1 MNKSSHKKG
10 LINNMIS
17 ERYTKA
23 AKTGY
28 IAMSAI
34 LGAIGIMLIVVPDFS
49 AVLAAR
55 ICGGTLAAFGIFKLI
70 GYFSKDLYRLA
81 FQYDLAFGILLLSI
95 GAVMLIRP
103 GKAIHFICAMMGV
116 YILADGLM
124 KIQISIDAKRFGLR
138 SWVYILITAF
148 FACIAGLLMLF
159 RPDNGARILTILL
172 GISLLSE
179 GVLNLLTAITAVK
192 LRNKNI
198 IDVDFTEND

>member
-1 MNKSSHKKG
+1 
-10 LINNMIS
+10 MIS
-17 ERYTKA
+17 ERYTKV

-34 LGAIGIMLIVVPDFS
+34 LGAIGVMLIVVPDFS
-49 AVLAAR
+49 TVLAAR

-103 GKAIHFICAMMGV
+103 GKAIHFICAIMGV

-124 KIQISIDAKRFGLR
+124 KIQISIDARRFGLR
-138 SWVYILITAF
+138 SWLYILITAIF
-148 FACIAGLLMLF
+148 VCIAGLIMLF
-159 RPDNGARILTILL
+159 RPDNGARILTMLL

-179 GVLNLLTAITAVK
+179 GVLNILTAVTAVK
-192 LRNKNI
+192 LRNENI

>member
-1 MNKSSHKKG
+1 
-10 LINNMIS
+10 MIS
-17 ERYTKA
+17 EQYTKT
-23 AKTGY
+23 AKIGY

-34 LGAIGIMLIVVPDFS
+34 LGIIGIMLIAIPDFS
-49 AVLAAR
+49 VTLAAR
-55 ICGGTLAAFGIFKLI
+55 ICGITLAVFGIFKLI

-95 GAVMLIRP
+95 GAVMMIRP

-124 KIQISIDAKRFGLR
+124 KVQIAIDAKRFGLR
-138 SWVYILITAF
+138 SWLYIFITALLV
-148 FACIAGLLMLF
+148 CIAGLIMLF

-179 GVLNLLTAITAVK
+179 AALNLLTALTAVK

-198 IDVDFTEND
+198 IDVDFIEKE

>member
-1 MNKSSHKKG
+1 MNY
-10 LINNMIS
+10 
-17 ERYTKA
+17 EQYTKA

-34 LGAIGIMLIVVPDFS
+34 LGVIGIMLIVVPDFS

-138 SWVYILITAF
+138 SWVYILITAL

-179 GVLNLLTAITAVK
+179 GALNLLTVITAVK
-192 LRNKNI
+192 LRKKNV
-198 IDVDFTEND
+198 IDVDFTENDQ

>member
-1 MNKSSHKKG
+1 
-10 LINNMIS
+10 MIS

-55 ICGGTLAAFGIFKLI
+55 ICGGTLATFGIFKLI

>member
-1 MNKSSHKKG
+1 
-10 LINNMIS
+10 MIS
-17 ERYTKA
+17 EQYTKV

-28 IAMSAI
+28 ITMSVI
-34 LGAIGIMLIVVPDFS
+34 LCVIGIILIAIPDFS
-49 AVLAAR
+49 VTLAVG
-55 ICGGTLAAFGIFKLI
+55 ICGVTLAVFGIFKLI

-103 GKAIHFICAMMGV
+103 GKAIHFICAMLGV

-124 KIQISIDAKRFGLR
+124 KVQIAIDAKRFGLH
-138 SWVYILITAF
+138 SWLYILITALLV
-148 FACIAGLLMLF
+148 CIAGLIMLF

-179 GVLNLLTAITAVK
+179 AALNLLTALTAVK

-198 IDVDFTEND
+198 IDSDFTEKD

>member
-1 MNKSSHKKG
+1 
-10 LINNMIS
+10 MIS

-34 LGAIGIMLIVVPDFS
+34 LGVIGIMLIVVPDFS

>member
-1 MNKSSHKKG
+1 
-10 LINNMIS
+10 MIY

-28 IAMSAI
+28 IVMSAI
-34 LGAIGIMLIVVPDFS
+34 LTAIGIMLILIPDFS
-49 AVLAAR
+49 AFMAAR
-55 ICGGTLAAFGIFKLI
+55 ICGVTLAVFGIFKLI

-103 GKAIHFICAMMGV
+103 GKVIHFICAMMGV

-124 KIQISIDAKRFGLR
+124 KIQISIDARRFGLR
-138 SWVYILITAF
+138 SWLYILITAI
-148 FACIAGLLMLF
+148 FACIAGLIMLF
-159 RPDNGARILTILL
+159 RPDNSTRILTILL
-172 GISLLSE
+172 GISLFFE
-179 GVLNLLTAITAVK
+179 GILNLMTAITAIK

-198 IDVDFTEND
+198 IDIDCSEND

>member
-1 MNKSSHKKG
+1 
-10 LINNMIS
+10 MIS

-34 LGAIGIMLIVVPDFS
+34 LGAIGVMLIAVPDFS

-55 ICGGTLAAFGIFKLI
+55 ICGGILAAFGIFKLI

-95 GAVMLIRP
+95 GTVMLIRP

-124 KIQISIDAKRFGLR
+124 KIQISIDARRFGLS
-138 SWVYILITAF
+138 SWLYILITAI
-148 FACIAGLLMLF
+148 FACIAGLIMLF
-159 RPDNGARILTILL
+159 RPDNSASILTMLL

-179 GVLNLLTAITAVK
+179 GVLNLLTAVTAVK

>member
-1 MNKSSHKKG
+1 
-10 LINNMIS
+10 MIS
-17 ERYTKA
+17 EQYTKT
-23 AKTGY
+23 AKIGY

-34 LGAIGIMLIVVPDFS
+34 LGVIGIMLIAIPDFS
-49 AVLAAR
+49 VTLAAR
-55 ICGGTLAAFGIFKLI
+55 ICGVTLAAFGIFKLI
-70 GYFSKDLYRLA
+70 GYFSKDLYRLV

-103 GKAIHFICAMMGV
+103 GKAIHFICAMLGV

-124 KIQISIDAKRFGLR
+124 KVQIAIDAKRFGLH
-138 SWVYILITAF
+138 SWLYIFMTAILV
-148 FACIAGLLMLF
+148 CIAGLIMLF

-179 GVLNLLTAITAVK
+179 AALNLLTALTAVK

-198 IDVDFTEND
+198 IDVDFIEKE